1 MDKIRMTIRLKMKG
15 RDAPSRKQILK
26 AFHRIPFGKIVVEQA
41 KRRIDR
47 GGDSQV
53 RYKPLWADTYR
64 TRALSVEK
72 EEKVS
77 KAEKSLQRADKRLL
91 KAFEYRKEFRG
102 LIEAEDRVKKAVKS
116 FFRAEDRLKGLGGA
130 SGKSYRAGGKPLLD
144 TRQHVYNTLNAE
156 THKTSTGME
165 IRLRGSLAAVFHH
178 NGFKTNG
185 PNFIPLTR
193 RAVRDHRPGADPR
206 HEGLVRGVDYIM
218 MWKGVTVPARPI
230 FRLAPE
236 DKRDIIKTVE
246 LHLRKT
252 FRTKRKVA

>member
-1 MDKIRMTIRLKMKG
+1 MDKIRMTIRLKFKG
-15 RDAPSRKQILK
+15 QAPSRKQILK
-26 AFHRIPFGKIVVEQA
+26 AFHRIPFGPMIVEQA
-41 KRRIDR
+41 KRRIDH

-53 RYKPLWADTYR
+53 RYKPLWADT
-64 TRALSVEK
+64 
-72 EEKVS
+72 
-77 KAEKSLQRADKRLL
+77 
-91 KAFEYRKEFRG
+91 FR
-102 LIEAEDRVKKAVKS
+102 S
-116 FFRAEDRLKGLGGA
+116 HSGGT
-130 SGKSYRAGGKPLLD
+130 SYRAGGKPLLD